1 MGGVCK
7 ILLMNQNGVDI
18 KEPTKIGLKICF
30 RSQIILCFQK
40 LKFVTSMTTQFYAKE
55 SNIGQR
61 PDSGHILT
69 IRVPA
74 HTEFKINLNSNR

>member
-1 MGGVCK
+1 
-7 ILLMNQNGVDI
+7 MNQNGVDI

-30 RSQIILCFQK
+30 RSQITLCLQK
-40 LKFVTSMTTQFYAKE
+40 LKFMTSMTTQLYAKV

-74 HTEFKINLNSNR
+74 HTEFKINWIQTDNQC

>member
-1 MGGVCK
+1 MGRVCK

-30 RSQIILCFQK
+30 RSQITLCLQK

-69 IRVPA
+69 IRVSA
-74 HTEFKINLNSNR
+74 HTEFKIN

>member
-1 MGGVCK
+1 MFAKTEVC
-7 ILLMNQNGVDI
+7 D
-18 KEPTKIGLKICF
+18 F
-30 RSQIILCFQK
+30 HDA
-40 LKFVTSMTTQFYAKE
+40 QFYAKE

-74 HTEFKINLNSNR
+74 HTEFKINWIQTDNQC